1 MNLFKQ
7 IEQILEETVDKQDK
21 RWNVNEIVNIIDQKW
36 RSVPLI
42 KLSEKQL
49 QRLFEIYESS
59 YRYVGLHPQIQN
71 PNEIITSRKYHN
83 ALLIDL
89 NRNNKPDAFIIYKTT
104 NIGNKLTLFGADSNI
119 PGAKSK
125 AVSKIVDLFGKNGW
139 YGETNTKSK
148 PYSVFK
154 KNNVNMINNSDK
166 IKQILTSL
174 EIPLETVKM
183 YDDGTYERTIGG
195 SLVSREQI
203 FGHPN
208 LNVNESIDN
217 RQDTHEKTW
226 EDTKK
231 RNRKWINVLKTG
243 GTPTGPAYPE
253 KVKTSGHISAPPMEE
268 DNHQFTSIPS
278 ECAWC
283 GGEFDENESGY
294 DEFCCDDCEEE
305 YERQILGFDDDEE
318 ELEEMSGAGGAGASI
333 QGAPNTKRKDMQ
345 TLIREEV
352 KQMMRNK

>member
-21 RWNVNEIVNIIDQKW
+21 RWNI
-36 RSVPLI
+36 
-42 KLSEKQL
+42 
-49 QRLFEIYESS
+49 
-59 YRYVGLHPQIQN
+59 
-71 PNEIITSRKYHN
+71 
-83 ALLIDL
+83 
-89 NRNNKPDAFIIYKTT
+89 
-104 NIGNKLTLFGADSNI
+104 
-119 PGAKSK
+119 
-125 AVSKIVDLFGKNGW
+125 
-139 YGETNTKSK
+139 
-148 PYSVFK
+148 
-154 KNNVNMINNSDK
+154 
-166 IKQILTSL
+166 
-174 EIPLETVKM
+174 
-183 YDDGTYERTIGG
+183 
-195 SLVSREQI
+195 
-203 FGHPN
+203 
-208 LNVNESIDN
+208 NESIDN

-283 GGEFDENESGY
+283 GEEFDENESGY
-294 DEFCCDDCEEE
+294 DEFCCDDCAEQNQNAEDGIEIEEGCGKKHEQIDENYEEDGYQCVECGVE
-305 YERQILGFDDDEE
+305 YPDDSYFTAWSDYEVDQVCHQCEEDEIE
-318 ELEEMSGAGGAGASI
+318 ARLLDNDELEEMSAAGGAGTSI